1 MSAQSNNSGSSSAT
15 SVASTTRDRH
25 AGRPPAAPHRSTRFD
40 VPTALEPGTT
50 AIDVR
55 GVSVRIDGKQILDDV
70 TLDVRSGEVHALIG
84 PNGAGKSTLLAAITS
99 DQAISGGSIDIAGRP
114 LADWPLRELARR
126 RAVLLQHNEVFFPFT
141 VQQVV
146 EMGRAPWRRTIR
158 EADDDAAVAEAIT
171 VTDIGRFTER
181 QVPSLSGGER
191 ARTALAR
198 VLAQRTGI
206 LLLDEP
212 TAALDLRHQEDVL
225 RLAREA
231 AAEGDAVIVVLHD
244 LNLAAAYADRISLLQ
259 TGRLVMTGPP
269 AAVLTPK
276 RITEVYRYPVEVMSH
291 PTTGATI
298 ILPVR

>member
-1 MSAQSNNSGSSSAT
+1 MSRIEVPERLAT
-15 SVASTTRDRH
+15 GSVAV
-25 AGRPPAAPHRSTRFD
+25 AAS
-40 VPTALEPGTT
+40 
-50 AIDVR
+50 
-55 GVSVRIDGKQILDDV
+55 GVTVQIDGKRILDDV
-70 TLDVRSGEVHALIG
+70 SIDVRAGEVHALIG
-84 PNGAGKSTLLAAITS
+84 PNGAGKSTLLSAITG
-99 DQAISGGSIDIAGRP
+99 DQAITAGSIDIAGRP
-114 LADWPLRELARR
+114 LGDWALRDLARR

-146 EMGRAPWRRTIR
+146 EMGRAPWQRTER
-158 EADDDAAVAEAIT
+158 ERDDDEAVAEAIAA
-171 VTDIGRFTER
+171 TDIARFTDR
-181 QVPSLSGGER
+181 HVPSLSGGER

-231 AAEGDAVIVVLHD
+231 AAAGDAVIVVLHD

-259 TGRLVMTGPP
+259 TGRLVVTGRP
-269 AAVLTPK
+269 ADVLTPE
-276 RITEVYRYPVEVMSH
+276 RITDVYRYPVEVMSH